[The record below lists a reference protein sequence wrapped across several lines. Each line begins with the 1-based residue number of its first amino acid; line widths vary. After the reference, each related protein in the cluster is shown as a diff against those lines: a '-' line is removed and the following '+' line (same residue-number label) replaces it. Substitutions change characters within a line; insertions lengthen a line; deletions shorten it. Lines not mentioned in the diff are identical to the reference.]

1 MYRFLYA
8 CVSLS
13 LSSLSSYLSACFRTF
28 FWIQTYASTGA
39 PSPTMACSG
48 YTRIRNAS
56 CSGKI
61 GSTPPWTKMLSQRK
75 KDRCVCVI
83 ILGCVFF
90 SFLYHVLYV
99 TRKTVS
105 RLATTSPIYQ
115 LPQTVTLNQPLD
127 CAPSLCKPRKE
138 CQLCSAAQASLC
150 DKSEISYSNGNV
162 YF

>member
-1 MYRFLYA
+1 MRA
-8 CVSLS
+8 SLS
-13 LSSLSSYLSACFRTF
+13 LSLLSHLTSLPVSEPFFGSKPTPRLERHLQQWLAAVTHGYGMRVVLEKSAQPHREQRCFHKGRRT
-28 FWIQTYASTGA
+28 GV
-39 PSPTMACSG
+39 
-48 YTRIRNAS
+48 
-56 CSGKI
+56 
-61 GSTPPWTKMLSQRK
+61 
-75 KDRCVCVI
+75 CVCVI